1 MYKKI
6 KTQLLTRLS
15 IIVSV
20 AVLFVGSFAVP
31 FVSSTRMALS
41 QSASDLR
48 NQSNNLQAQI
58 DANKATAEGLTVEV
72 NTLQGKIAELDED
85 INTTQGKISETEQKI
100 AVLRDDLIKTEAEL
114 ERQKGILRSNLK
126 QLYKTTGA
134 TSVELIFA
142 SDDFSSFINEQEY
155 LDELKNGVKSSLDN
169 MIVLKKDL
177 EAKKAEQEVLQQ
189 GLELRKKDLED
200 SRIERSSLL
209 TQTQGEEVKYQAIVA
224 DLQAQQKEINRKI
237 SALSTSINYAGTGSY
252 PWANVAEGYWTPL
265 ADFGSDPWSMGYRQ
279 CVSYTAWKV
288 ASTGRYMPRDW
299 NNGAGNAINW
309 PRNAREIGIPV
320 DQTPQPGDIA
330 ILMIGYYGHAM
341 YVEDV
346 YSNGTMRISQYNL
359 NWDGR
364 YSEMTMA
371 SYRSDMYFIHFPY

>member
-6 KTQLLTRLS
+6 KTGLLTRLS
-15 IIVSV
+15 LITSTL
-20 AVLFVGSFAVP
+20 VLFSGSFIVP
-31 FVSSTRMALS
+31 FVASTQLAFS

-48 NQSNNLQAQI
+48 NQSNSLQAQI
-58 DANKATAEGLTVEV
+58 DANKATAEGLSVQV
-72 NTLQGKIAELDED
+72 NTLQGKIAELDAD
-85 INTTQGKISETEQKI
+85 IATTQGKITETEQKI
-100 AVLRDDLIKTEAEL
+100 AALKEDLIKTEAEL

-134 TSVELIFA
+134 TSVELLFA
-142 SDDFSSFINEQEY
+142 SNDFSSFVNKQEY
-155 LDELKNGVKSSLDN
+155 LDQLKNGVKTSLDN
-169 MIVLKKDL
+169 MIVLKKEL

-200 SRIERSSLL
+200 SRSQRNDLL
-209 TQTQGEEVKYQAIVA
+209 VQTQGEEAKYQSIVA

-237 SALSTSINYAGTGSY
+237 AALSTSISYAGTGSY
-252 PWANVAEGYWTPL
+252 PWANVAEGYWN
-265 ADFGSDPWSMGYRQ
+265 AFDDFGSDPWSMGYRQ

-288 ASTGRYMPRDW
+288 ASTGRNMPSDW

-320 DQTPQPGDIA
+320 DQTPHPGDVA
-330 ILMIGYYGHAM
+330 ILMIGFYGHAM

-346 YSNGTMRISQYNL
+346 YNNGTMRVSQYNFSY
-359 NWDGR
+359 DGR
-364 YSEMTMA
+364 YSEMTMT
-371 SYRSDMYFIHFPY
+371 SYRSDMYFIHFP

>member
-6 KTQLLTRLS
+6 KTGFLTRLS
-15 IIVSV
+15 LITSTV
-20 AVLFVGSFAVP
+20 VLFSGSFFVP
-31 FVSSTRMALS
+31 FVASTQLAFS
-41 QSASDLR
+41 QSASELR

-58 DANKATAEGLTVEV
+58 DANKAAADDLSVQV
-72 NTLQGKIAELDED
+72 NTLQGKIAELDAD
-85 INTTQGKISETEQKI
+85 IATTQGKIAETEQKI
-100 AVLRDDLIKTEAEL
+100 AALKEDLIKTEIEL

-134 TSVELIFA
+134 TSVELLFA
-142 SDDFSSFINEQEY
+142 SDDFSAFINKQEY
-155 LDELKNGVKSSLDN
+155 LDQLKNGVKTSLDN

-177 EAKKAEQEVLQQ
+177 EAKKAEQETLQQ

-200 SRIERSSLL
+200 SRAERNNLL
-209 TQTQGEEVKYQAIVA
+209 AQTQGEEAKYQAIVA

-237 SALSTSINYAGTGSY
+237 AALSTSISYAGTGSY
-252 PWANVAEGYWTPL
+252 PWAHVAEGYWN
-265 ADFGSDPWSMGYRQ
+265 AFDDFGSDPWSMGYRQ

-288 ASTGRYMPRDW
+288 ASSGRNMPSDW

-320 DQTPQPGDIA
+320 DQTPRPGDVA
-330 ILMIGYYGHAM
+330 ILMIGFYGHAM

-346 YSNGTMRISQYNL
+346 YNNGTMRVSQYNFSY
-359 NWDGR
+359 DGR

-371 SYRSDMYFIHFPY
+371 SYRSDMYFIHFP